1 MKFQAVDW
9 ITAVMIISPTVE
21 EFQGLYGLFQVSELV
36 LQRIW
41 LRAAFETSR
50 VLDDKGRPL
59 DLIHPG
65 DWNRLSGPDFK
76 NATLSIGGECR

>member
-1 MKFQAVDW
+1 M
-9 ITAVMIISPTVE
+9 ITTPSVE
-21 EFQGLYGLFQVSELV
+21 EFQGLYGPFQVSELV

-41 LRAAFETSR
+41 LKAAFDTSR
-50 VLDDKGRPL
+50 MRDDKGRPV

-76 NATLSIGGECR
+76 NATVSI